1 MVRRRTQSDT
11 AALPAWVTRFSPG
24 AWAGS
29 GNGERWFAW
38 REAVREYV
46 DTAVLD
52 TETWLK
58 VMSNVYGARNRIR
71 ANVAER
77 EHAAKKGSPAPPP

>member
-1 MVRRRTQSDT
+1 M
-11 AALPAWVTRFSPG
+11 
-24 AWAGS
+24 
-29 GNGERWFAW
+29 NW

-46 DTAVLD
+46 DTAGLD

-58 VMSNVYGARNRIR
+58 VMSNAYGVGNRIR

-77 EHAAKKGSPAPPP
+77 VQAAKKGSSAPPP